1 MSNETLVQDQNG
13 TQTES
18 AAENGTGP
26 YYRPDVDVVERAD
39 ELLIVADAPGLT
51 ADGISINFEQ
61 NSLTVHGKVA
71 RQAAEANYLVRE
83 YGTGDYYRVFRVSDR
98 VDASRIS
105 ATGST
110 RNAAWPSPC
119 RSATSMPGP
128 NPGPPARRA
137 A

>member
-105 ATGST
+105 ATYTDGVLT
-110 RNAAWPSPC
+110 VHLPKVEAAKP
-119 RSATSMPGP
+119 RTIKV
-128 NPGPPARRA
+128 A
-137 A
+137 AQS